1 MRRRLLRHFLLN
13 AVRLVAFPI
22 AVGMLACRT
31 LVNSSPAP
39 REVLRP
45 EGLLLACWS
54 LLATAVVDRLQ
65 LALRGPRLLRGPMM
79 PGFFL
84 FHAARAVVELVSI
97 GPSAPATL
105 LTSIVTSGATAFL
118 IIMAMAF
125 GLIRPHMLFERFN
138 DIRKAVGHPHSTETM
153 NRAAGE
159 KATSSQ
165 DAQMQQRAS
174 PPPHSKPRARNIQQR

>member
-1 MRRRLLRHFLLN
+1 
-13 AVRLVAFPI
+13 
-22 AVGMLACRT
+22 
-31 LVNSSPAP
+31 
-39 REVLRP
+39 
-45 EGLLLACWS
+45 
-54 LLATAVVDRLQ
+54 
-65 LALRGPRLLRGPMM
+65 MM

-138 DIRKAVGHPHSTETM
+138 DIRKAVGHPAQYRNDEPRGRSKSHIIAGCSD
-153 NRAAGE
+153 AAGP
-159 KATSSQ
+159 AH
-165 DAQMQQRAS
+165 RRPAS
-174 PPPHSKPRARNIQQR
+174 LGRGTFSKDD